1 MAGSTSKSA
10 GKSAG
15 TSAAKQGLRALRAN
29 LGNAWRNDR
38 RMVFKSITAWVLF
51 SGIIIVFIFLG
62 NTPQQMGV
70 ETGGTA
76 ASVNGQIVSIAEFSE
91 QVEIMGR
98 DPRFA
103 QLQQFGGDFAAQ
115 LIRSQAIQAL
125 IDQRLLGQNLGKMGL
140 QTADA
145 YVRDAIA
152 EIPAFQEDGRFSR
165 TRYLGYLQATRQSA
179 GEFEEKL
186 RRQLGANRAAR
197 TFSAALRP
205 LAMEPEI
212 LGNIEDRKANVEAIS
227 IPTENLVL
235 KDGVSAADVTAYL
248 AKEESKAKIK
258 SYYDSHT
265 ADFSQAER
273 AKVRHVLI
281 RAEKGQAESVAAAK
295 AKAEAIAVALKG
307 GADFAKVATEK
318 SEDPGS
324 KSTGGLIDFFAR
336 GSMVPEFENYAFS
349 AAPGEIS
356 APIQTDF
363 GFHVIRVEERKPAT
377 NQPLEEAQDD
387 IAQILISQE
396 RSREEIAS
404 LEKSLVAGDVAAV
417 QAFVSRHKLLWTE
430 TGAFPLSAE
439 ELPKVGGGDDAV
451 STAFRLTAEKPYA
464 PRLVRMGPQALLL
477 KYRAVPKDAT
487 KATAK
492 TAPGAKPGTGADSP
506 EFKFETT
513 ASRRIDEAFG
523 QWMDGLRKAAT
534 ISVSPEVGARTAAAE
549 PQ

>member
-1 MAGSTSKSA
+1 MAGSTGSSASK
-10 GKSAG
+10 K
-15 TSAAKQGLRALRAN
+15 GLRALRAN

-51 SGIIIVFIFLG
+51 SGIIVVFIFLG

-70 ETGGTA
+70 STGGTA

-115 LIRSQAIQAL
+115 MIRSQAIQSL
-125 IDQRLLGQNLGKMGL
+125 IDQRLLGQNLGKMGW

-165 TRYLGYLQATRQSA
+165 TRYLGYLQATRQSP

-205 LAMEPEI
+205 LAIEPEI

-227 IPTENLVL
+227 VPTESLVL
-235 KDGVSAADVTAYL
+235 KDGVTAADVSAFL
-248 AKEESKAKIK
+248 ANEASKTKVK
-258 SYYDSHT
+258 SYFDSHK
-265 ADFSQAER
+265 ADFTQAER

-281 RAEKGQAESVAAAK
+281 RAEKGNAAAVTEAK
-295 AKAEAIAVALKG
+295 TKAEAIAAEIKG
-307 GADFAKVATEK
+307 GADFAKVAKEK

-324 KSTGGLIDFFAR
+324 KADGGLIDFFAR
-336 GSMVPEFENYAFS
+336 GSMVPEFETFAFS

-363 GFHVIRVEERKPAT
+363 GFHVIRVEERKAAT
-377 NQPLEEAQDD
+377 SQSLEEAQDD

-396 RSREEIAS
+396 RSREEIAA
-404 LEKSLVAGDVAAV
+404 LEKSLAAGDAAAV
-417 QAFVSRHKLLWTE
+417 QAFIARHKLLWTE

-439 ELPKVGGGDDAV
+439 ELPKVGGGDEAV
-451 STAFRLTAEKPYA
+451 SAAFRLTAEKPFA

-477 KYRAVPKDAT
+477 KYRAVPKEAG
-487 KATAK
+487 KAAASK
-492 TAPGAKPGTGADSP
+492 GKAGSGTESP
-506 EFKFETT
+506 EFKFEST

-523 QWMDGLRKAAT
+523 QWMDGLRKSAD
-534 ISVSPEVGARTAAAE
+534 ISVSPEVGARTAAAG